1 MILFKNIINLFLTS
15 GEDTCKLTDLEICF
29 QIISSQEDRDAI
41 NWKERIHLSLVASEK
56 AVIALILMVRVSRI
70 KEYKVKPK
78 FWLIKFDELLGN
90 EIKKKLRL
98 VFKIRFQGHHWL
110 PAFPS
115 LKYYSIYLLQYF
127 WHRFWI
133 LFLSQN
139 ENVQKYLKQV
149 LLDVSK
155 LMELMDQCSDYIPPS
170 CGNYHQ
176 KVFNIIQ
183 EETGLYLKEFLTSKK
198 DIIDRKCFNTRKFV

>member
-1 MILFKNIINLFLTS
+1 MTLRLRVSAFLSRKIYNTFLTW
-15 GEDTCKLTDLEICF
+15 IF
-29 QIISSQEDRDAI
+29 
-41 NWKERIHLSLVASEK
+41 
-56 AVIALILMVRVSRI
+56 
-70 KEYKVKPK
+70 EYY
-78 FWLIKFDELLGN
+78 I
-90 EIKKKLRL
+90 
-98 VFKIRFQGHHWL
+98 
-110 PAFPS
+110 
-115 LKYYSIYLLQYF
+115 
-127 WHRFWI
+127 
-133 LFLSQN
+133 LSQN

-198 DIIDRKCFNTRKFV
+198 DIIDRKCFKRERMCSTM